1 MKRPPPPVPPAVDRP
16 TGARGTSAA
25 PAELPVIAIR
35 PGRRR
40 RHSASSGLAPSVIL
54 LLIAAAIGIGGYVAW
69 PRLVVTPPSTGST
82 GRALAATAPEPK
94 RPAPAPSPAI
104 PSPAEESASGPA
116 SRERQREELD
126 RRESQRR
133 AAAEAERTRTEE
145 ARSQATAEQ
154 ERARVETDREQAEQ
168 EKARQ
173 DSRSRADSAVDRG
186 LTDAYAALR
195 RGDRSGVEQGI
206 AVAEQASGDDADR
219 SLRVARWELLA
230 GYAQQLAGYRE
241 QAFTAANEGREYMI
255 DDRTIAIIEI
265 GAEKFAYK
273 EAGRIKRGPR
283 ASLPTAIQRAILRAW
298 FEGDQ
303 RSANHIFLG
312 VDRLLDDQPDLET
325 VRQEWETALVGEPAT
340 ASIMPLLDDPV
351 ITRGR

>member
-1 MKRPPPPVPPAVDRP
+1 M
-16 TGARGTSAA
+16 GAPGTSAA

-35 PGRRR
+35 SDRRR

-94 RPAPAPSPAI
+94 RPTPAPSPAI
-104 PSPAEESASGPA
+104 PRPAEESTSGPA
-116 SRERQREELD
+116 SEPAARERQREDLD

-133 AAAEAERTRTEE
+133 AAAEAERTRTAE

-154 ERARVETDREQAEQ
+154 ERARVETDRVPAEQAEQ

-186 LTDAYAALR
+186 LTAAYAALR
-195 RGDRSGVEQGI
+195 RGDWSGVEQGI
-206 AVAEQASGDDADR
+206 AVAEQASGDDADLR
-219 SLRVARWELLA
+219 LRVARWQLLA
-230 GYAQQLAGYRE
+230 DYARQLVGYRE
-241 QAFTAANEGREYMI
+241 QALAAANEGREYTI
-255 DDRTIAIIEI
+255 DERTIAIIEI
-265 GAEKFAYK
+265 GPEKFAYK

-283 ASLPTAIQRAILRAW
+283 ASLPTAIQRAMLRAW

-312 VDRLLDDQPDLET
+312 VDQLLDDQPDLET
-325 VRQEWETALVGEPAT
+325 VRQEWETALGGEPAT

>member
-1 MKRPPPPVPPAVDRP
+1 M
-16 TGARGTSAA
+16 GASGTSAA
-25 PAELPVIAIR
+25 PTALPVIAMR

-40 RHSASSGLAPSVIL
+40 SASSGLAPSLIL
-54 LLIAAAIGIGGYVAW
+54 LLMAAAIGIGGYVAW
-69 PRLVVTPPSTGST
+69 PRLVVPPPSTDST

-94 RPAPAPSPAI
+94 RPAPTSSPAI
-104 PSPAEESASGPA
+104 PRPAEESTSGPA
-116 SRERQREELD
+116 SEPAAQERQREDLD

-133 AAAEAERTRTEE
+133 TAAEEERTRTAE
-145 ARSQATAEQ
+145 ARSQAPTEQ
-154 ERARVETDREQAEQ
+154 ERARVETDRVPAEQAEQ

-186 LTDAYAALR
+186 LTAAYAALR

-206 AVAEQASGDDADR
+206 AVAEQASGDDADL
-219 SLRVARWELLA
+219 SLRVARWQLLA
-230 GYAQQLAGYRE
+230 DYARQLAGYRE
-241 QAFTAANEGREYMI
+241 QAVASANQGREYTI
-255 DDRTIAIIEI
+255 EDRTIAIIEI
-265 GAEKFAYK
+265 GPEKFAYK

-283 ASLPTAIQRAILRAW
+283 TSLPKAIQRAMLRAW

-303 RSANHIFLG
+303 RAANHIFLG

-325 VRQEWETALVGEPAT
+325 VRHEWETALAGEPAT

>member
-1 MKRPPPPVPPAVDRP
+1 M
-16 TGARGTSAA
+16 GARGTS
-25 PAELPVIAIR
+25 AELPVIAIR

-69 PRLVVTPPSTGST
+69 PRLVVTPSSTGST

-94 RPAPAPSPAI
+94 RPPPVPSPAAI
-104 PSPAEESASGPA
+104 PRPAAESTSRPA
-116 SRERQREELD
+116 SEPASQERQREDLD
-126 RRESQRR
+126 RREFQRQ
-133 AAAEAERTRTEE
+133 AAAEAERTRTAE
-145 ARSQATAEQ
+145 ARSQATTEQ
-154 ERARVETDREQAEQ
+154 ERARVETDRVPAEQAEQ

-173 DSRSRADSAVDRG
+173 DSRPRADSAVDRG
-186 LTDAYAALR
+186 LTAAYAALR

-206 AVAEQASGDDADR
+206 TVAEQASGDDADL
-219 SLRVARWELLA
+219 SLRVARWQLLA
-230 GYAQQLAGYRE
+230 DYARQLAGYRE
-241 QAFTAANEGREYMI
+241 QAVASANQGREYTI

-265 GAEKFAYK
+265 SPEKFAYK

-283 ASLPTAIQRAILRAW
+283 ASLPKAIQRAMLRAW

-325 VRQEWETALVGEPAT
+325 VRQEWETALAGEPAT
-340 ASIMPLLDDPV
+340 ASIIPLLDDPV

>member
-1 MKRPPPPVPPAVDRP
+1 M
-16 TGARGTSAA
+16 
-25 PAELPVIAIR
+25 
-35 PGRRR
+35 
-40 RHSASSGLAPSVIL
+40 IL

-116 SRERQREELD
+116 ARERQREELD

-154 ERARVETDREQAEQ
+154 ERARVETDRVQAEQAEQ

-206 AVAEQASGDDADR
+206 AVAEQASGDDGDL
-219 SLRVARWELLA
+219 SLRVARWKLLA
-230 GYAQQLAGYRE
+230 GYARQLAGYRE
-241 QAFTAANEGREYMI
+241 QAFNAANEGREYTI
-255 DDRTIAIIEI
+255 DERTIAIIEI
-265 GAEKFAYK
+265 GPEKFAYK

-283 ASLPTAIQRAILRAW
+283 ASLPTAIQRAILRTW

-351 ITRGR
+351 ITCGR

>member
-1 MKRPPPPVPPAVDRP
+1 MD
-16 TGARGTSAA
+16 ARGTSAA

-40 RHSASSGLAPSVIL
+40 PASSGLAPSVIL

-94 RPAPAPSPAI
+94 RPAPAPSPAAT
-104 PSPAEESASGPA
+104 PRPAEESTSESTSGPA
-116 SRERQREELD
+116 SEPAAQERQREDLD
-126 RRESQRR
+126 RRESQHR
-133 AAAEAERTRTEE
+133 AAAEAERTRTAE
-145 ARSQATAEQ
+145 ARSRATTEQ
-154 ERARVETDREQAEQ
+154 ERARVETDRVPAEQAEQ

-173 DSRSRADSAVDRG
+173 DSRPRADSAVDRG
-186 LTDAYAALR
+186 LTAAYAALR

-206 AVAEQASGDDADR
+206 AVAEQASGDDADL
-219 SLRVARWELLA
+219 SLRVARWQLLA
-230 GYAQQLAGYRE
+230 DYARQLAGYRE
-241 QAFTAANEGREYMI
+241 QAVASANQGREYTI
-255 DDRTIAIIEI
+255 DERTIAIIEI
-265 GAEKFAYK
+265 GPEKFAYK

-283 ASLPTAIQRAILRAW
+283 ASLPKAIQRAILRAW

-303 RSANHIFLG
+303 RAANHIFLG
-312 VDRLLDDQPDLET
+312 IDRLLDDQPDLET
-325 VRQEWETALVGEPAT
+325 VRQEWETALAGEPAT

>member
-1 MKRPPPPVPPAVDRP
+1 MD
-16 TGARGTSAA
+16 ARGTSAA

-40 RHSASSGLAPSVIL
+40 SASSGLAPSVIL

-94 RPAPAPSPAI
+94 RPAPAPSPAAI
-104 PSPAEESASGPA
+104 PRPAEESTSGPA
-116 SRERQREELD
+116 SEPTAQERQREDLD

-133 AAAEAERTRTEE
+133 AAAEAERSRTAE
-145 ARSQATAEQ
+145 ARSRATTEQ
-154 ERARVETDREQAEQ
+154 ERARVETDRVPAEQAEQ

-186 LTDAYAALR
+186 LTAAYAALR
-195 RGDRSGVEQGI
+195 RGDRAGVEQGI
-206 AVAEQASGDDADR
+206 AVAEQASGDDADL
-219 SLRVARWELLA
+219 SLRVARWQLLA
-230 GYAQQLAGYRE
+230 DYARQLAGYRE
-241 QAFTAANEGREYMI
+241 QAVASANQGREYTI
-255 DDRTIAIIEI
+255 DERTIAIIEI
-265 GAEKFAYK
+265 GPEKFAYK

-283 ASLPTAIQRAILRAW
+283 ASLPKAIQRAILRAW

-303 RSANHIFLG
+303 RAANHIFLG
-312 VDRLLDDQPDLET
+312 IDRLLDDQPDLET
-325 VRQEWETALVGEPAT
+325 VRQEWETALAGEPAT

>member
-1 MKRPPPPVPPAVDRP
+1 M
-16 TGARGTSAA
+16 GARGTSAA
-25 PAELPVIAIR
+25 PAELPVIATR
-35 PGRRR
+35 PGPRRR
-40 RHSASSGLAPSVIL
+40 QSASSGLAPSVIL

-94 RPAPAPSPAI
+94 RPAPAPSSAAI
-104 PSPAEESASGPA
+104 PRPAEESTSGPA
-116 SRERQREELD
+116 AQDRQREDLD

-133 AAAEAERTRTEE
+133 AAAEAERSRTAE
-145 ARSQATAEQ
+145 ARSRATTEQ
-154 ERARVETDREQAEQ
+154 ERARVETDRVPAAQAEQ

-186 LTDAYAALR
+186 LTAAYAALR

-206 AVAEQASGDDADR
+206 AVAEQASGDDADL

-230 GYAQQLAGYRE
+230 GYARQLAGYRE
-241 QAFTAANEGREYMI
+241 QAFAAANEGRDYTI

-265 GAEKFAYK
+265 GPEKFAYK

-283 ASLPTAIQRAILRAW
+283 ASLPKAIQRAILRAW

-325 VRQEWETALVGEPAT
+325 VRQEWETALAGEPAT

>member
-1 MKRPPPPVPPAVDRP
+1 M
-16 TGARGTSAA
+16 GARGTSAA

-94 RPAPAPSPAI
+94 RPAPAPSSAI
-104 PSPAEESASGPA
+104 PSPAEESTSGPA
-116 SRERQREELD
+116 ARERQREELD

-133 AAAEAERTRTEE
+133 AAAEAERTRTDE
-145 ARSQATAEQ
+145 AQSQATAEQ
-154 ERARVETDREQAEQ
+154 ERARVETDRVQAEQAEQ

-173 DSRSRADSAVDRG
+173 ASRSRADSAVDRG

-195 RGDRSGVEQGI
+195 RGDRSGVEQGL
-206 AVAEQASGDDADR
+206 AVAEQASGDDADL

-230 GYAQQLAGYRE
+230 GYAWQLAGYRE
-241 QAFTAANEGREYMI
+241 QAFASANEGRDYTI

-265 GAEKFAYK
+265 GPEKFAYK

-283 ASLPTAIQRAILRAW
+283 ASLPKAIQRAILRAW

-325 VRQEWETALVGEPAT
+325 VRQEWQTALVGEPAT

>member
-1 MKRPPPPVPPAVDRP
+1 M
-16 TGARGTSAA
+16 GARGTSAA

-82 GRALAATAPEPK
+82 GRALADTAPEPK
-94 RPAPAPSPAI
+94 RPTPAPSPAI
-104 PSPAEESASGPA
+104 PRPAEGSTSGPA
-116 SRERQREELD
+116 SEPAAQERQREDLD
-126 RRESQRR
+126 RRESQRL
-133 AAAEAERTRTEE
+133 AAAEAERTRTAE
-145 ARSQATAEQ
+145 ARSQATAQQ
-154 ERARVETDREQAEQ
+154 ERARVETDHVPAEQAEQ

-173 DSRSRADSAVDRG
+173 DSRSQADSAVDRG
-186 LTDAYAALR
+186 LTAAYAALR
-195 RGDRSGVEQGI
+195 RGDRSGAEQGI
-206 AVAEQASGDDADR
+206 AVAKQASGDDADL

-230 GYAQQLAGYRE
+230 DYARQLVGYRE
-241 QAFTAANEGREYMI
+241 QALAAANEGREYTI
-255 DDRTIAIIEI
+255 DERTIAIIEI
-265 GAEKFAYK
+265 GPEKFAYK

-283 ASLPTAIQRAILRAW
+283 ASLPKAIQRAILRAW

-303 RSANHIFLG
+303 RAANHIFLG
-312 VDRLLDDQPDLET
+312 VDRLLDDQRDLET
-325 VRQEWETALVGEPAT
+325 VRQEWETALAGEPAT

>member
-1 MKRPPPPVPPAVDRP
+1 MD
-16 TGARGTSAA
+16 ARGTSAA

-40 RHSASSGLAPSVIL
+40 SASSGLAPSVIL

-94 RPAPAPSPAI
+94 RPAPAPSPAAI
-104 PSPAEESASGPA
+104 PRPAEESTSEPA
-116 SRERQREELD
+116 AQERQREDLD

-133 AAAEAERTRTEE
+133 AAAEAERSRTVE
-145 ARSQATAEQ
+145 ARSRATTEQ
-154 ERARVETDREQAEQ
+154 ERARVETDRVPAEQADQ

-173 DSRSRADSAVDRG
+173 DSQSRADSAVDRG
-186 LTDAYAALR
+186 LTAAYAALR
-195 RGDRSGVEQGI
+195 RGDRAGVEQGI
-206 AVAEQASGDDADR
+206 AVAEQASGDDADL
-219 SLRVARWELLA
+219 SLRVARWQLLA
-230 GYAQQLAGYRE
+230 DYARQLAGYRE
-241 QAFTAANEGREYMI
+241 QAVASANQGREYTI
-255 DDRTIAIIEI
+255 DERTIAIIEI
-265 GAEKFAYK
+265 GPEKFAYK

-283 ASLPTAIQRAILRAW
+283 ASLPKAIQRAILRAW

-303 RSANHIFLG
+303 RAANHIFLG

-325 VRQEWETALVGEPAT
+325 VRQEWETALAGEPAT

>member
-1 MKRPPPPVPPAVDRP
+1 M
-16 TGARGTSAA
+16 GARGTSAA

-69 PRLVVTPPSTGST
+69 PRLVVAPPSTGST

-116 SRERQREELD
+116 TRERQREELN

-154 ERARVETDREQAEQ
+154 ERARVETDRVQAEQ

-206 AVAEQASGDDADR
+206 AAAEQASGDDADL

-230 GYAQQLAGYRE
+230 GYARQLAGYRE
-241 QAFTAANEGREYMI
+241 QAFTAANEGREYTI

-265 GAEKFAYK
+265 GPEKFAYK

-283 ASLPTAIQRAILRAW
+283 ASLPTAIERAILRAW
-298 FEGDQ
+298 CEGDQ

>member
-1 MKRPPPPVPPAVDRP
+1 M
-16 TGARGTSAA
+16 GARGTSAA

-69 PRLVVTPPSTGST
+69 PRLVVTPSSTGST
-82 GRALAATAPEPK
+82 GRALAATAPKPK
-94 RPAPAPSPAI
+94 RPAPALSSAAI
-104 PSPAEESASGPA
+104 PTPAEESTSGPA
-116 SRERQREELD
+116 SEPAVQERQREDLD

-133 AAAEAERTRTEE
+133 AAAEAERTRTVE
-145 ARSQATAEQ
+145 ARSQAPTEQ
-154 ERARVETDREQAEQ
+154 ERARGETDRVPAEQAEQ

-186 LTDAYAALR
+186 LTTAYAALR
-195 RGDRSGVEQGI
+195 RDDRSGVEQGI
-206 AVAEQASGDDADR
+206 AVAEQASGDDADL
-219 SLRVARWELLA
+219 SLRVARWQLLA
-230 GYAQQLAGYRE
+230 DYARQLAGYRE
-241 QAFTAANEGREYMI
+241 QAVASANQGREYTI
-255 DDRTIAIIEI
+255 DERTIAIIEI
-265 GAEKFAYK
+265 GPEKYAYK

-283 ASLPTAIQRAILRAW
+283 ASLPKAIPRAILRAW

-312 VDRLLDDQPDLET
+312 IDRLLDDQPDLET
-325 VRQEWETALVGEPAT
+325 VRQEWETALAGEPAT

>member
-1 MKRPPPPVPPAVDRP
+1 M
-16 TGARGTSAA
+16 GARGTSAA

-40 RHSASSGLAPSVIL
+40 SASSGLAPSVIL

-94 RPAPAPSPAI
+94 RPAPAPSPAAI
-104 PSPAEESASGPA
+104 PRPAEESTSEPA
-116 SRERQREELD
+116 AQERQREDLD

-133 AAAEAERTRTEE
+133 AAAEAERSRTVE
-145 ARSQATAEQ
+145 ARSRATTEQ
-154 ERARVETDREQAEQ
+154 ERARVETDRVPAEQADQ

-173 DSRSRADSAVDRG
+173 DSQSRADSAVDRG
-186 LTDAYAALR
+186 LTAAYAALR

-206 AVAEQASGDDADR
+206 AVAEQASGDDADL
-219 SLRVARWELLA
+219 SLRVARWQLLA
-230 GYAQQLAGYRE
+230 DYARQLAGYRE
-241 QAFTAANEGREYMI
+241 QAVASANQGREYTI
-255 DDRTIAIIEI
+255 DERTIAIIEI
-265 GAEKFAYK
+265 GPEKFAYK

-283 ASLPTAIQRAILRAW
+283 ASLPKAIQRAILRAW

-303 RSANHIFLG
+303 RAANHIFLG

-325 VRQEWETALVGEPAT
+325 VRQEWETALAGEPAT

>member
-1 MKRPPPPVPPAVDRP
+1 M
-16 TGARGTSAA
+16 
-25 PAELPVIAIR
+25 
-35 PGRRR
+35 
-40 RHSASSGLAPSVIL
+40 IL

-69 PRLVVTPPSTGST
+69 PRLVFTPPSTGST

-116 SRERQREELD
+116 ARERQREELD

-154 ERARVETDREQAEQ
+154 ERARVETDRVQAEQAEQ
-168 EKARQ
+168 EEARQ

-206 AVAEQASGDDADR
+206 AVAEQASGDDGDL
-219 SLRVARWELLA
+219 SLRVARWKLLA
-230 GYAQQLAGYRE
+230 GYARQLAGYRE
-241 QAFTAANEGREYMI
+241 QAFNAANEGREYTI
-255 DDRTIAIIEI
+255 DERTIAIIEI
-265 GAEKFAYK
+265 GPEKFAYK

-283 ASLPTAIQRAILRAW
+283 ASLPTAIQRAILRTW

-351 ITRGR
+351 IVRGR

>member
-1 MKRPPPPVPPAVDRP
+1 M
-16 TGARGTSAA
+16 GARGTSAA

-116 SRERQREELD
+116 NEPAVQERQREELD

-219 SLRVARWELLA
+219 SLRVTRWELLA
-230 GYAQQLAGYRE
+230 GYARQLAGYRE
-241 QAFTAANEGREYMI
+241 QAFTAANEGREYTI

-283 ASLPTAIQRAILRAW
+283 ASLPTAIQRAILRTW

-351 ITRGR
+351 IVRGR

>member
-1 MKRPPPPVPPAVDRP
+1 M
-16 TGARGTSAA
+16 GAGGTSAA

-40 RHSASSGLAPSVIL
+40 RHSASSRLAPSVIL

-69 PRLVVTPPSTGST
+69 PRLVVTPSSTGST
-82 GRALAATAPEPK
+82 GRVLAATAPEPK
-94 RPAPAPSPAI
+94 RPAPAPSSAAI
-104 PSPAEESASGPA
+104 PRPAEESTSGPA
-116 SRERQREELD
+116 SEPAVQERQREDLD

-133 AAAEAERTRTEE
+133 AAAEAERTRTAE
-145 ARSQATAEQ
+145 ARSQAPTEQ

-168 EKARQ
+168 AEQERARQ
-173 DSRSRADSAVDRG
+173 DSRSRADSVVDRG
-186 LTDAYAALR
+186 LTAAYAALR

-206 AVAEQASGDDADR
+206 AVAEQASGDDADL
-219 SLRVARWELLA
+219 SLRVARWQLLA
-230 GYAQQLAGYRE
+230 DYARQLAGYRE
-241 QAFTAANEGREYMI
+241 QAVASANQGREYTI
-255 DDRTIAIIEI
+255 DERTIAIIEI
-265 GAEKFAYK
+265 GPEKFAYK

-303 RSANHIFLG
+303 RAANHIFLG
-312 VDRLLDDQPDLET
+312 IDRLLDDQTDLET
-325 VRQEWETALVGEPAT
+325 VRQEWETALAGEPAT

>member
-1 MKRPPPPVPPAVDRP
+1 M
-16 TGARGTSAA
+16 GARGTSAA

-69 PRLVVTPPSTGST
+69 PRLVFTPPSTGST

-94 RPAPAPSPAI
+94 QPAPAPSPAI

-116 SRERQREELD
+116 ARERQREELD

-154 ERARVETDREQAEQ
+154 ERARVETDRVQAEQAEQ
-168 EKARQ
+168 EEARQ

-219 SLRVARWELLA
+219 SLRVTRWELLA
-230 GYAQQLAGYRE
+230 GYARQLAGYRE
-241 QAFTAANEGREYMI
+241 QAFTAANEGREYTI

-265 GAEKFAYK
+265 GPEKFAYK

-351 ITRGR
+351 ITCGR

>member
-1 MKRPPPPVPPAVDRP
+1 V
-16 TGARGTSAA
+16 
-25 PAELPVIAIR
+25 
-35 PGRRR
+35 
-40 RHSASSGLAPSVIL
+40 
-54 LLIAAAIGIGGYVAW
+54 
-69 PRLVVTPPSTGST
+69 
-82 GRALAATAPEPK
+82 
-94 RPAPAPSPAI
+94 
-104 PSPAEESASGPA
+104 
-116 SRERQREELD
+116 
-126 RRESQRR
+126 
-133 AAAEAERTRTEE
+133 
-145 ARSQATAEQ
+145 QA
-154 ERARVETDREQAEQ
+154 EQAEQ

-173 DSRSRADSAVDRG
+173 ASRSRADSAVDRG

-230 GYAQQLAGYRE
+230 GYARQLAGYRE
-241 QAFTAANEGREYMI
+241 QAFAAANEGRDYTI

-265 GAEKFAYK
+265 GPEKFAYK

-283 ASLPTAIQRAILRAW
+283 ASLPKAIQRAILRAW

-325 VRQEWETALVGEPAT
+325 VRQEWETALAGEPAT

>member
-1 MKRPPPPVPPAVDRP
+1 M
-16 TGARGTSAA
+16 GARGTSAA

-35 PGRRR
+35 SGRRR

-94 RPAPAPSPAI
+94 RPTPAPSPAI
-104 PSPAEESASGPA
+104 PRPAEESTSGPA
-116 SRERQREELD
+116 SEPAARERQREDLD

-133 AAAEAERTRTEE
+133 AAAEAERTRTAE

-154 ERARVETDREQAEQ
+154 ERARVETDRVPAEQAEQ

-186 LTDAYAALR
+186 LTAAYAALR
-195 RGDRSGVEQGI
+195 RGDWSGVEQGI
-206 AVAEQASGDDADR
+206 AVAEQASGDDADLR
-219 SLRVARWELLA
+219 LRVARWQLLA
-230 GYAQQLAGYRE
+230 DYARQLVGYRE
-241 QAFTAANEGREYMI
+241 QALAAANEGREYTI
-255 DDRTIAIIEI
+255 DERTIAIIEI
-265 GAEKFAYK
+265 GPEKFAYK

-283 ASLPTAIQRAILRAW
+283 ASLPTAIQRAMLRAW

-325 VRQEWETALVGEPAT
+325 VRQEWETALAGEPAT

>member
-1 MKRPPPPVPPAVDRP
+1 M
-16 TGARGTSAA
+16 GASGTSAA

-40 RHSASSGLAPSVIL
+40 SASSGLAPSVIL

-94 RPAPAPSPAI
+94 RPAPAPSSAAI
-104 PSPAEESASGPA
+104 PRPAEESTSGPA
-116 SRERQREELD
+116 SEPAAQERQREDLD

-133 AAAEAERTRTEE
+133 AAAEAERTRTAE
-145 ARSQATAEQ
+145 ARSQATTEQ
-154 ERARVETDREQAEQ
+154 ERARVETDRVQAEQAEQ

-186 LTDAYAALR
+186 LTDAYAAIR
-195 RGDRSGVEQGI
+195 RGDQSGVEQGI
-206 AVAEQASGDDADR
+206 AVAEQASGDDADL
-219 SLRVARWELLA
+219 SLRVARWQLLA
-230 GYAQQLAGYRE
+230 DYARQLAGYRE
-241 QAFTAANEGREYMI
+241 QAVASANQGREYTI
-255 DDRTIAIIEI
+255 DERTIAIIEI
-265 GAEKFAYK
+265 GPEKFAYK

-283 ASLPTAIQRAILRAW
+283 ASLPKAIQRAILRAW

-303 RSANHIFLG
+303 RAANHIFLG

-325 VRQEWETALVGEPAT
+325 VRQEWETALAGEPAT

>member
-1 MKRPPPPVPPAVDRP
+1 M
-16 TGARGTSAA
+16 GARGTSAA

-94 RPAPAPSPAI
+94 QPAPAPSPAI

-116 SRERQREELD
+116 ARERQREELD

-154 ERARVETDREQAEQ
+154 ERARVETDRVQAEQAEQ

-206 AVAEQASGDDADR
+206 AVAEQASGDDGDL
-219 SLRVARWELLA
+219 SLRVARWKLLA
-230 GYAQQLAGYRE
+230 GYARQLAGYRE
-241 QAFTAANEGREYMI
+241 QAFNAANEGREYTI
-255 DDRTIAIIEI
+255 DERTIAIIEI
-265 GAEKFAYK
+265 GPEKFAYK

-283 ASLPTAIQRAILRAW
+283 ASLPTAIQRAILRTW

-312 VDRLLDDQPDLET
+312 VDRLLDNQPDLET

>member
-1 MKRPPPPVPPAVDRP
+1 M
-16 TGARGTSAA
+16 GARGTSAA

-40 RHSASSGLAPSVIL
+40 RHSASPGLAPSVIL

-82 GRALAATAPEPK
+82 GLALAANAPEPK

-104 PSPAEESASGPA
+104 PSPAEESTSGSA
-116 SRERQREELD
+116 ARERQREELD

-145 ARSQATAEQ
+145 ARSQATAEL
-154 ERARVETDREQAEQ
+154 ERARVETDRVQAEQAEQ

-186 LTDAYAALR
+186 LTDAYAAIR
-195 RGDRSGVEQGI
+195 RGDQSGVEQGI
-206 AVAEQASGDDADR
+206 AVAEQASGDDADL
-219 SLRVARWELLA
+219 SLRVARWQLLA
-230 GYAQQLAGYRE
+230 DYARQLAGYRE
-241 QAFTAANEGREYMI
+241 QAVASANQGREYTI
-255 DDRTIAIIEI
+255 DERTIAIIEI
-265 GAEKFAYK
+265 GPEKFAYK

-283 ASLPTAIQRAILRAW
+283 ASLPKAIQRAILRAW

-303 RSANHIFLG
+303 RAANHIFLG

-325 VRQEWETALVGEPAT
+325 VRQEWETALAGEPAT

>member
-1 MKRPPPPVPPAVDRP
+1 M
-16 TGARGTSAA
+16 
-25 PAELPVIAIR
+25 
-35 PGRRR
+35 
-40 RHSASSGLAPSVIL
+40 IL

-116 SRERQREELD
+116 AREPQREELD

-145 ARSQATAEQ
+145 VRSQATAGQ

-206 AVAEQASGDDADR
+206 AVAEQASGDDADL

-230 GYAQQLAGYRE
+230 GYARQLAGYRE
-241 QAFTAANEGREYMI
+241 QAFAAANEGREYTI

-265 GAEKFAYK
+265 GPEKFAYK
-273 EAGRIKRGPR
+273 EAGRIKRGSR

-351 ITRGR
+351 IVRGR

>member
-1 MKRPPPPVPPAVDRP
+1 M
-16 TGARGTSAA
+16 
-25 PAELPVIAIR
+25 
-35 PGRRR
+35 
-40 RHSASSGLAPSVIL
+40 
-54 LLIAAAIGIGGYVAW
+54 
-69 PRLVVTPPSTGST
+69 
-82 GRALAATAPEPK
+82 
-94 RPAPAPSPAI
+94 
-104 PSPAEESASGPA
+104 
-116 SRERQREELD
+116 
-126 RRESQRR
+126 
-133 AAAEAERTRTEE
+133 
-145 ARSQATAEQ
+145 QA
-154 ERARVETDREQAEQ
+154 EQAEQ

-206 AVAEQASGDDADR
+206 AVAEQASGDDGDL
-219 SLRVARWELLA
+219 SLRVARWKLLA
-230 GYAQQLAGYRE
+230 GYARQLAGYRE
-241 QAFTAANEGREYMI
+241 QAFTAANEGREYTI

-265 GAEKFAYK
+265 GPEKFAYK

>member
-1 MKRPPPPVPPAVDRP
+1 MD
-16 TGARGTSAA
+16 ARGTSAA

-40 RHSASSGLAPSVIL
+40 SASSGLAPSVIL

-94 RPAPAPSPAI
+94 RPAPAPSPAAI
-104 PSPAEESASGPA
+104 PRPAEESTSEPA
-116 SRERQREELD
+116 AQERQREDLD

-133 AAAEAERTRTEE
+133 AAAEAERSRTVE
-145 ARSQATAEQ
+145 ARSRATTEQ
-154 ERARVETDREQAEQ
+154 ERARVETDRVPAEQADQ

-173 DSRSRADSAVDRG
+173 DSQSRADSAVDRG
-186 LTDAYAALR
+186 LTAAYAALR

-206 AVAEQASGDDADR
+206 AVAEQASGDDADL
-219 SLRVARWELLA
+219 SLRVARWQLLA
-230 GYAQQLAGYRE
+230 DYARQLAGYRE
-241 QAFTAANEGREYMI
+241 QAVASANQGREYTI
-255 DDRTIAIIEI
+255 DERTIAIIEI
-265 GAEKFAYK
+265 GPEKFAYK

-283 ASLPTAIQRAILRAW
+283 ASLPKAIQRAILRAW

-303 RSANHIFLG
+303 RAANHIFLG

-325 VRQEWETALVGEPAT
+325 VRQEWETALAGEPAT

>member
-1 MKRPPPPVPPAVDRP
+1 M
-16 TGARGTSAA
+16 GARGTSAA
-25 PAELPVIAIR
+25 PAELSVIAMR

-40 RHSASSGLAPSVIL
+40 RRSASSGLAPSVIL

-82 GRALAATAPEPK
+82 GRALAATASEPK
-94 RPAPAPSPAI
+94 RPAPAPSPAAI
-104 PSPAEESASGPA
+104 PRPAEESTSGPA
-116 SRERQREELD
+116 TRERQREDLD

-133 AAAEAERTRTEE
+133 AAAEAERTRAEE
-145 ARSQATAEQ
+145 ARSQATT
-154 ERARVETDREQAEQ
+154 ERERPRIETDRVQAEQAEQ
-168 EKARQ
+168 EKARE

-206 AVAEQASGDDADR
+206 AVAEQASGDDADL
-219 SLRVARWELLA
+219 SLRVARWQLLA
-230 GYAQQLAGYRE
+230 DYARQLAGYRE
-241 QAFTAANEGREYMI
+241 QAFASANQGREYTI
-255 DDRTIAIIEI
+255 DDRTIVIIEV
-265 GAEKFAYK
+265 GPETFAYK

-283 ASLPTAIQRAILRAW
+283 ASLPKAIQRAILRAW

-303 RSANHIFLG
+303 RAANHIFLG
-312 VDRLLDDQPDLET
+312 IDRLLDDQPDLET
-325 VRQEWETALVGEPAT
+325 VRQEWETALAGEPAT